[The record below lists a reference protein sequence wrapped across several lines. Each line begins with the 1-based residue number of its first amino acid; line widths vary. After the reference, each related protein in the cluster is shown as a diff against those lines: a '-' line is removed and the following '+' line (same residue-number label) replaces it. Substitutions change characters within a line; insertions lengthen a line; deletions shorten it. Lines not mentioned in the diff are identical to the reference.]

1 MDEVVENCVDVI
13 LEFCEK
19 HLKIES
25 AKTKI
30 QIEKAY
36 RLGKQ
41 KDDPSMPRPIVVE
54 FSRNFQTAK

>member
-54 FSRNFQTAK
+54 FS